1 MKPKQLVNVLL
12 FSDNRKEYLF
22 KCKSCG
28 MIVSADFGEEYFLDI
43 LDLIMVTSITET
55 SSLNKFKL

>member
-12 FSDNRKEYLF
+12 FSENRKEYLF

-43 LDLIMVTSITET
+43 LD
-55 SSLNKFKL
+55 NKFSLECLCGEESAPLFD